1 MKAKTLFIAIAALFF
16 AATANAQDIQDT
28 FYGMQFGSELTADD
42 IQAGVG
48 ESGQFKYTMDRGLF
62 TEALFFDTEF
72 DGAVWKSVDFYT
84 NKSSVFF
91 RFRLSNN
98 YVDRAE
104 AVEYYN
110 AVKAKLDE
118 QYRLY
123 YTKGADD
130 NILNRYDGSNGVKLM
145 LTFSL
150 QTSFGGDS
158 FYYVTLDYISW
169 SLYQSLNAQ

>member
-1 MKAKTLFIAIAALFF
+1 MKAKVLFIAIAAMLF
-16 AATANAQDIQDT
+16 AASAQAQDIQDT
-28 FYGMQFGSELTADD
+28 FYDLQFGSELSADD
-42 IQAGVG
+42 ITAGVG
-48 ESGQFKYTMDRGLF
+48 ESGLFKYTMDRGLF

-72 DGAVWKSVDFYT
+72 DGIIWKSVDFYT
-84 NKSSVFF
+84 NKSSLFF

-98 YVDRAE
+98 YVDRGE
-104 AVEYYN
+104 AVDFYN
-110 AVKAKLDE
+110 ALKSKMDG

-169 SLYQSLNAQ
+169 SLYQGLNAQ